1 MNAEH
6 DHVES
11 NHNPSDATSARA
23 TGSNGARR
31 KEFARRAMAA
41 ASGLRSQ
48 VDEGILQNPYTTVGI
63 ACVVGMGVGV
73 VLSSRILRT
82 VLTAALAA
90 AAVEFTRGFV
100 RETLF
105 RVEVA

>member
-11 NHNPSDATSARA
+11 NHNPGDATPGRA
-23 TGSNGARR
+23 IGSSGARR
-31 KEFARRAMAA
+31 KDFVRRAIAA
-41 ASGLRSQ
+41 AAGLRSH
-48 VDEGILQNPYTTVGI
+48 VDERMRQDPYATVGV
-63 ACVVGMGVGV
+63 ACVVGIGVGV
-73 VLSSRILRT
+73 VFSSRILRT

-100 RETLF
+100 RENLF
-105 RVEVA
+105 RVEAP